1 MLIYVGC
8 RTGWLQQQDLLI
20 IIVEAGKL
28 RINVPADLVPDGE
41 HSLSDLQ
48 IPHLTVS
55 PCGGERDLVCLPLPK
70 RSVTLSD

>member
-1 MLIYVGC
+1 MFIYVGC
-8 RTGWLQQQDLLI
+8 RTGRLQQQDLLI
-20 IIVEAGKL
+20 IILEAGRL
-28 RINVPADLVPDGE
+28 RINVSADLVPDGE

-55 PCGGERDLVCLPLPK
+55 PCGGEKNLVCLPLPR